1 MGRDVSPF
9 LFVHAM
15 CLMKRLANQ
24 GGQANYRIN
33 IPHAFA
39 KNSNA
44 PKASVSIN
52 RERRM
57 NNERA

>member
-1 MGRDVSPF
+1 MQCALRILNAVK
-9 LFVHAM
+9 
-15 CLMKRLANQ
+15 MKRLANQ

-57 NNERA
+57 NNEYA